1 MPRATARTIRWRQE
15 RELGARAGGGVGLV
29 GEAETPGGGG
39 VCLPLFAHAFG
50 QKAKV
55 ALLSTRPSGEG
66 DIFATLD
73 RLSIERS
80 SGACPPSRRS
90 YVVASLAP
98 ALIIC
103 LGDYD
108 FPKKKKKNTRK
119 GLAMRL
125 SSGIARWWRSP
136 GAAHAVSREGG
147 EGEERAPRAR
157 RTAAGGRPGRTA
169 LRNVPP
175 GSCAESF
182 SRGGG
187 ASNAGRPPPSSAL
200 NTGLHMK

>member
-1 MPRATARTIRWRQE
+1 M
-15 RELGARAGGGVGLV
+15 V

-39 VCLPLFAHAFG
+39 VCLPVFAHAFG

-90 YVVASLAP
+90 SVLLSSRP
-98 ALIIC
+98 P
-103 LGDYD
+103 DYESRGLR

-169 LRNVPP
+169 LRNVAP

-182 SRGGG
+182 FPRWCQ
-187 ASNAGRPPPSSAL
+187 
-200 NTGLHMK
+200 